1 MHIANCLIYIQY
13 FQNTLIV
20 VASSFVFNK
29 CFHNIIKSAFIL
41 FIGCQKHLQII
52 YCHNTKERETR
63 AFAKLNA
70 YIPNTKCILIT
81 NSEEATLD
89 YDGIQI
95 EIVPIWKWLLD
106 S

>member
-52 YCHNTKERETR
+52 YCHNITSW
-63 AFAKLNA
+63 
-70 YIPNTKCILIT
+70 IL
-81 NSEEATLD
+81 LK
-89 YDGIQI
+89 YFRQ
-95 EIVPIWKWLLD
+95 
-106 S
+106 